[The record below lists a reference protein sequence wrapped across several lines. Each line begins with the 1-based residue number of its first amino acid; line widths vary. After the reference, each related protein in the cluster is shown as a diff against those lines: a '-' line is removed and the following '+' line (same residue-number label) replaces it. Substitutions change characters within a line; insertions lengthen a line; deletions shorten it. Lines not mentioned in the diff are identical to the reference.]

1 MNGWNEDKV
10 YDALNVMD
18 DIYNVA
24 YELKH
29 CVRGCH
35 TGAYTY
41 QELSNVICRLA
52 ERLQQTG
59 ENLAYEQEDV
69 EDDED

>member
-10 YDALNVMD
+10 YDVLNIMD
-18 DIYNVA
+18 DIYDAA

-35 TGAYTY
+35 TGASTY
-41 QELSNVICRLA
+41 SELSNVICRLA
-52 ERLQQTG
+52 ERLQDAG
-59 ENLAYEQEDV
+59 ENLAYEEED

>member
-10 YDALNVMD
+10 YDVLNVMD
-18 DIYNVA
+18 DIYDAA
-24 YELKH
+24 YELKN
-29 CVRGCH
+29 CVRGCN

-41 QELSNVICRLA
+41 KELSNVICRLA
-52 ERLQQTG
+52 ERLQEAG
-59 ENLAYEQEDV
+59 ENLAYEQEDE